1 MRRNTPD
8 KMYAQKKKKKKMY
21 AQIRNTEL
29 HVLCDSNDLTTNMRK
44 QWKRDTQITVS
55 EWSFLYF

>member
-8 KMYAQKKKKKKMY
+8 KMY